1 LDKRAGLGCSGFLA
15 DPLLRLAGEQG
26 RRGLKGMFLLFRS
39 RRGRRGRVYIA
50 VRLVL
55 VVAFLVAVFAFHA
68 HGTTLVILQVARVA
82 LLVAVL
88 GTAWL
93 ARRRRA
99 GAPFGE
105 SD

>member
-1 LDKRAGLGCSGFLA
+1 
-15 DPLLRLAGEQG
+15 
-26 RRGLKGMFLLFRS
+26 MFLLFGS
-39 RRGRRGRVYIA
+39 RRGRRGRVYLAI
-50 VRLVL
+50 RLVL

-82 LLVAVL
+82 LLAAVL

-99 GAPFGE
+99 GAAIGE